1 MKRLRK
7 LLKEYPLL
15 ITWLSTAG
23 NLIYAGMHILLG
35 RTDTSF
41 WHMTMSA
48 YFLILGLMRLAAGTA
63 GRKQPERIMRVC
75 GFGIILLSIVLCG
88 ISVLVIHHRINPSYH
103 RNIMIAYAAYSFF
116 LITAAGINMLKAR
129 ALDNTN
135 FRTIR
140 HLSLV
145 SAIGV
150 MLAMERAMLGTYG
163 SPANAFTVKAE
174 AGTGG
179 FAAVIVLLAGIHLII
194 ISGRKKKERLK
205 DNEQQRI

>member
-1 MKRLRK
+1 MKQLRK

-15 ITWLSTAG
+15 ITWISTAG
-23 NLIYAGMHILLG
+23 NLIYAGIHLLLG
-35 RTDTSF
+35 TSDTSY
-41 WHMTMSA
+41 WHITMST
-48 YFLILGLMRLAAGTA
+48 YFLILGLLRLAAGTA
-63 GRKQPERIMRVC
+63 GRKQPEKIMRVC

-88 ISVLVIHHRINPSYH
+88 VSVLVIRHRINPSYN
-103 RNIMIAYAAYSFF
+103 RNIMLAYAAYSFI
-116 LITAAGINMLKAR
+116 LITAAVINVIKAR
-129 ALDNTN
+129 VLDDTN

-163 SPANAFTVKAE
+163 IPEDSFTVKIE

-179 FAAVIVLLAGIHLII
+179 FAAVTVLLAGIHLILTAR
-194 ISGRKKKERLK
+194 RKKKESLK
-205 DNEQQRI
+205 DYEEQRI